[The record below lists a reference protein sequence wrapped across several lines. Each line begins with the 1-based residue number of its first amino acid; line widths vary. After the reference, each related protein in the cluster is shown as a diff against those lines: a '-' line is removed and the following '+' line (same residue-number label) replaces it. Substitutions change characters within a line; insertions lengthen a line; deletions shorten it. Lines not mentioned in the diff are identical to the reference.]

1 MNSRLTWTMLLL
13 CVNLSFGEPTLKDS
27 TPDQRPESSNLAGGE
42 YETPLWSSVGEAI
55 TFASGGAIVG
65 FVAGRVVKSVAK
77 YSLLVRR
84 YSSMYNKLCIF
95 T

>member
-1 MNSRLTWTMLLL
+1 MNSHLIWTVLLL

-27 TPDQRPESSNLAGGE
+27 TSEPSYLAGGE

-65 FVAGRVVKSVAK
+65 FMAGRVVKSVAK

-84 YSSMYNKLCIF
+84 HVSILIVQNLP
-95 T
+95 